1 VTRGNVFSLASYP
14 SPGFYVIWRR
24 TLVNNAGQHPTATDS
39 QSSLSE
45 RSSFC
50 RPLALADPV
59 GVRSPFPLTYTD
71 RRCYG
76 CPHHSLK
83 ITSVS

>member
-39 QSSLSE
+39 QSSLSDAVP
-45 RSSFC
+45 SAGHL
-50 RPLALADPV
+50 PLLIQW
-59 GVRSPFPLTYTD
+59 G
-71 RRCYG
+71 
-76 CPHHSLK
+76 
-83 ITSVS
+83 

>member
-1 VTRGNVFSLASYP
+1 MSFL
-14 SPGFYVIWRR
+14 SPRTPRRVSYVIWRR
-24 TLVNNAGQHPTATDS
+24 TLVNNACQHPTATDS

-45 RSSFC
+45 RSFFC

-59 GVRSPFPLTYTD
+59 GVRFGPSPLTYID

-76 CPHHSLK
+76 RPHHSLK